1 MKNLCKLGN
10 NDVENSI
17 YDVENSIYDV
27 ENSIYDVENSIV
39 LPLTLLI

>member
-27 ENSIYDVENSIV
+27 ENSIV